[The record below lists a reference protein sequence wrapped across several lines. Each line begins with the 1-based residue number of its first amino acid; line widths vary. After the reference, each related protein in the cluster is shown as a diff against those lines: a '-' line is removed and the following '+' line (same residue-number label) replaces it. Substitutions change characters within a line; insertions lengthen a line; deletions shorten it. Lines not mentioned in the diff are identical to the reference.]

1 MHIIDVSLTLQYKI
15 IHVDEYPFLANLWAI
30 AMVQRRRRRRRR
42 RRPSVCSVIFSVMAE
57 DIFMKLHQ
65 NIGFII

>member
-30 AMVQRRRRRRRR
+30 AMVQRRRRRRL
-42 RRPSVCSVIFSVMAE
+42 SVCLSVRLSVCLSVVLFS
-57 DIFMKLHQ
+57 Q
-65 NIGFII
+65 